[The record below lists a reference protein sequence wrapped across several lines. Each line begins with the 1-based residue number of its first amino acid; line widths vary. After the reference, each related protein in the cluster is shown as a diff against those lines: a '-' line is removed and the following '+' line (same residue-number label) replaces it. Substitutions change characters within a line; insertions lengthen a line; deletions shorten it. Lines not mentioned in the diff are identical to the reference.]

1 MTQREEVL
9 NYMREHG
16 SITRIESFYRIG
28 VTELSSRIGE
38 IERID
43 KIRINR
49 KPITIKARNGRKVNI
64 TKYSIA
70 EEEHESET

>member
-9 NYMREHG
+9 NYMRRHG
-16 SITRIESFYRIG
+16 SITRMESFLQIG

-43 KIRINR
+43 KIRIKR
-49 KPITIKARNGRKVNI
+49 TPITIKAKNGKKVNI
-64 TKYSIA
+64 TRYSIA
-70 EEEHESET
+70 EDKL

>member
-1 MTQREEVL
+1 MLTQRQEVL

-16 SITRIESFYRIG
+16 SITRIESFYKIG

-43 KIRINR
+43 NIRINR
-49 KPITIKARNGRKVNI
+49 KPITIKAKNGRMVTI

-70 EEEHESET
+70 KEDENE